1 LSSRADLV
9 ICRSISDERRANP
22 MPPPNPNE
30 WQQLRAAVH
39 REAPAVIRVPDL
51 RLTEIDATALRVA
64 GDWRLQV
71 RAVDWNWRGLTR
83 RPEHQ
88 INTAIW
94 HRDRLCG
101 LMCGS
106 AGAAA
111 VVLRYLEG
119 APDPTH
125 PLKGRVADI
134 GVATAEVYARALGA
148 PTVLLNDPI
157 SALVDRLGAGPG
169 YAWMTEAPFQG
180 YFGRKV
186 IP

>member
-1 LSSRADLV
+1 
-9 ICRSISDERRANP
+9 

-39 REAPAVIRVPDL
+39 REAQAVIRVPDL

-71 RAVDWNWRGLTR
+71 RAVDWKLGAALHVVRSIRSTPR
-83 RPEHQ
+83 
-88 INTAIW
+88 IW

-157 SALVDRLGAGPG
+157 SALVDRLGAGQGTPG
-169 YAWMTEAPFQG
+169 
-180 YFGRKV
+180 
-186 IP
+186 